1 MSYQFYVGIDVSKSW
16 LDIAVANRHN
26 STEVLHF
33 KVENNDEGLVKVNA
47 LIIAKWDGYSISRA
61 LFCMEATGLYCY
73 PLLQFL
79 YLNKAAVW
87 VENAVQIKRSVGIQ
101 RGKSDKIDALRIVQ
115 YAAKNTDRVRLW
127 EPARTVVDKLKH
139 LSALRERLVQT
150 KKRLVVPVEEF
161 RQMGNDM
168 MAKTLE
174 KAMRKSIKG
183 IEDDID
189 GIEKQMKDIIDNDSQ
204 LEKLYSLA
212 TSVIG
217 IGFVTA
223 VNLIV
228 YTNEFKAIN
237 DPRKLACYCGVAPFE
252 HTSGSSIK
260 GRSKVSHMANKK
272 LKTNLHMASLSSVR
286 LDKDLKAYYERK
298 VAEGKNKLSVLNA
311 VKNKLIARVIAV
323 VKRERP
329 YEKKYSTNALVLS

>member
-1 MSYQFYVGIDVSKSW
+1 M
-16 LDIAVANRHN
+16 
-26 STEVLHF
+26 
-33 KVENNDEGLVKVNA
+33 
-47 LIIAKWDGYSISRA
+47 
-61 LFCMEATGLYCY
+61 
-73 PLLQFL
+73 
-79 YLNKAAVW
+79 
-87 VENAVQIKRSVGIQ
+87 
-101 RGKSDKIDALRIVQ
+101 Q
-115 YAAKNTDRVRLW
+115 YAAKNTDKVRLW
-127 EPARTVVDKLKH
+127 EPARTIVDKLKH

-150 KKRLVVPVEEF
+150 KKKLVVPVEEF

-183 IEDDID
+183 IEDDIA
-189 GIEKQMKDIIDNDSQ
+189 GIEKQMKDIIDNDSH
-204 LEKLYSLA
+204 LKKLYTLA

-228 YTNEFKAIN
+228 YTNEFKAIK
-237 DPRKLACYCGVAPFE
+237 DARKLACYCGVAPFE

-272 LKTNLHMASLSSVR
+272 LKTNLHMGSLSSVR
-286 LDKDLKAYYERK
+286 LDEGLKAYYERK

-329 YEKKYSTNALVLS
+329 YEKNYNTNALVLS